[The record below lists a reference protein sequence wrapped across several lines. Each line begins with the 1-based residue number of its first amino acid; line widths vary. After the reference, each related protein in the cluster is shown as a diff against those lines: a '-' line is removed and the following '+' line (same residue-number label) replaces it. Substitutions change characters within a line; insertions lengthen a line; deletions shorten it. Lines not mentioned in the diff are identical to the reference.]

1 MLTDKKKK
9 KLDQRSRLELRAK
22 SKMLNKRRTGL
33 AMYKPTFL
41 SFYIRKPNEESNSQE
56 MGKFPPLLDVNSL
69 FDCRQW
75 EGGEEREAVKEEEE
89 EKGEMVLTIGRRKGP

>member
-1 MLTDKKKK
+1 
-9 KLDQRSRLELRAK
+9 
-22 SKMLNKRRTGL
+22 
-33 AMYKPTFL
+33 
-41 SFYIRKPNEESNSQE
+41 